1 MFLLYSCCPV
11 HVEVSEAERSNLG
24 VNCTRCLGQSSLG
37 KEVTIEANIQ
47 SHSRGK
53 VSFESL
59 VGCGGGGGGWWR
71 RNTKISPLLLLFFS
85 DSLSTV
91 KVDSH
96 AVPGLTT
103 FLGTLSSVD
112 NFKS

>member
-1 MFLLYSCCPV
+1 MTL
-11 HVEVSEAERSNLG
+11 
-24 VNCTRCLGQSSLG
+24 
-37 KEVTIEANIQ
+37 EANIQ
-47 SHSRGK
+47 SHSHGK

-59 VGCGGGGGGWWR
+59 VGCGGGGGWWS

-91 KVDSH
+91 KVDSR

-103 FLGTLSSVD
+103 FLSTLSSVD